1 MFWPAGPV
9 LQLCNVFEACCLV
22 MGDLENAQP
31 IGDKT
36 ADEGPSSVPQPA
48 TDVYFSANETI
59 IRDLLSDELRYHSP
73 PAYCQNEPPA
83 QAIWMRRALLNW
95 LREVC
100 DHRNTDAEVLAHAAQ
115 LIDRYL
121 HVGNTDKR
129 DYQLVGATCF
139 LLASKLKE
147 TIPVLVE
154 RLVQYTDF
162 SVTKEDILAK
172 EIVIAVTLQWDLTCI
187 TPIDFIH
194 PITSFFTCESGL
206 RQLIRQSAK
215 QIFMK
220 ILHVEGVNLFRPSYT
235 AAACILYAVR
245 LTVAPDADGFAS
257 GVRSQMERLLGLES
271 VSSWVK
277 WR

>member
-1 MFWPAGPV
+1 
-9 LQLCNVFEACCLV
+9 
-22 MGDLENAQP
+22 
-31 IGDKT
+31 
-36 ADEGPSSVPQPA
+36 
-48 TDVYFSANETI
+48 
-59 IRDLLSDELRYHSP
+59 
-73 PAYCQNEPPA
+73 
-83 QAIWMRRALLNW
+83 

-139 LLASKLKE
+139 LLAK
-147 TIPVLVE
+147 

-271 VSSWVK
+271 AELQDAFFFITTLFKRGTVELSDEVLRVDQGPPIGSSESSK
-277 WR
+277 QSPP